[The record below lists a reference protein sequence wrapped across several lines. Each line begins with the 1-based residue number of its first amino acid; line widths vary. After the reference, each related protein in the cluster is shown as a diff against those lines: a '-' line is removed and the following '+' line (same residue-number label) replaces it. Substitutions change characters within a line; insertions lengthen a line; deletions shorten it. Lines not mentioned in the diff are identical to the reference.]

1 MSGQLTVY
9 LGMCAGVGK
18 TYAMLR
24 KAHELK
30 NAGADVV
37 VGFVETHGRVH
48 TEALLEGLAIL
59 PTKVYRH
66 QDRDFAELDL
76 DAILERRPHTVVV
89 DELPHSNVPGS
100 RHDKRYR
107 DVQELVGA
115 GINVLTAMN
124 IQHLES
130 LAESVLAITGQRIR
144 ETVPDSVLDAPT
156 EVILVDIGVDE
167 LLKRLD
173 EGKIYGANKIAKAKE
188 HFFQPSS
195 LMALRE
201 LALRKTA
208 NTVDSK
214 LASEAT
220 LNNAAG
226 DFRAKEKLL
235 VALGPSPYSAQVLR
249 WAKHL
254 ASQQKA
260 DLVAVSIRTMRPFTA
275 EEEQRISRVTDLARE
290 LGAEVVWSTSDDIP
304 TAILRTAVEH
314 RVTQIVVGK
323 SRGVRSFA
331 GFRRESLVDVLMRLS
346 GTVDIHAVQVGQD
359 SAPVVP
365 TTTAGAPQQHT
376 VREYVLATCGVVVAA
391 FIASVASYAFGY
403 QAIGLMLLLAV
414 VVAGLY
420 LRRGPLLYMAGA
432 TAVLWNFLFIEPR
445 FTLWISNPADAVL
458 IALYFATAL
467 VAGSLTNTIRS
478 QITTVIRKEES
489 ATALYRLARDLATAT
504 SYAAVEHA
512 IQSFLRHSGAAESRL
527 LIANSNDNSEL
538 TFDGAILEDQ
548 LAAKE
553 YAVALWA
560 FRNRTPAGR
569 HTQTLSAAYFHCRPL
584 VSASATTGILAVHFQ
599 EPVLSAETETLLE
612 TATRL
617 VSVVVDRLRAVEENK
632 AAQLREESKN
642 LERALFDSISHELR
656 TPIAVITAASSQMEL
671 PEQGVCGH
679 HHLVQAIREAA
690 LRLNALVDNLLN
702 MSRLR
707 AGRVEPV
714 YTWCDIDEAIDAAR
728 ALVAAERNVEVEA
741 DDAMPFV
748 YTDEGLVIQSVAIL
762 LHNAVAHT
770 QNDVRIVITRTI
782 TQQGMLCVSVCDE
795 GPGIPDE
802 QIETITKPFVRG
814 HAAAAGGTGLG
825 LAIVAGFAK
834 SMGGHLEIRNR
845 PSGGLQASILV
856 PSQVSE
862 SPIPEG
868 WTAE

>member
-1 MSGQLTVY
+1 MFGQLTVY

-48 TEALLEGLAIL
+48 TEALLEGLPTV
-59 PTKVYRH
+59 PTKIYRY
-66 QDRDFAELDL
+66 QGKDFAELDV
-76 DAILERRPHTVVV
+76 DSILERRPHTVVV

-107 DVQELVGA
+107 DVQELVAA

-130 LAESVLAITGQRIR
+130 LAESVLSITGQRIR
-144 ETVPDSVLDAPT
+144 ETVPDSVLEAPT
-156 EVILVDIGVDE
+156 EIILVDIGVDE

-173 EGKIYGANKIAKAKE
+173 EGKIYSADKIAKARE

-214 LASEAT
+214 LASEVSV
-220 LNNAAG
+220 NNAVG

-260 DLVAVSIRTMRPFTA
+260 ELVAVSIRTMRPFTA
-275 EEEQRISRVTDLARE
+275 DEEQRISRVTDLARE
-290 LGAEVVWSTSDDIP
+290 LGAEVVRSTSDDIP
-304 TAILRTAVEH
+304 TAILRTAAEH

-359 SAPVVP
+359 SAPVVSAAL
-365 TTTAGAPQQHT
+365 AGAPPQHT
-376 VREYVLATCGVVVAA
+376 AREYVLATCGVVVAA

-403 QAIGLMLLLAV
+403 QAIGLMLLFAV

-420 LRRGPLLYMAGA
+420 LSRGPLLYMAGA

-445 FTLWISNPADAVL
+445 FTLWIYNPADAVL

-504 SYAAVEHA
+504 SYRAVEDA
-512 IQSFLRHSGAAESRL
+512 VQSFLRHSGAVESGL
-527 LIANSNDNSEL
+527 LMANSHGEL
-538 TFDGAILEDQ
+538 DPAFVGAAAGDQ

-569 HTQTLSAAYFHCRPL
+569 HTQTLSAARLHCRPL
-584 VSASATTGILAVHFQ
+584 MSAEAATGVLAVHFS
-599 EPVLSAETETLLE
+599 EPLLSAETETLLD

-617 VSVVVDRLRAVEENK
+617 MSVVVDRLRAVEESR
-632 AAQLREESKN
+632 AIQLREESKN
-642 LERALFDSISHELR
+642 LERALFDSLSHELR
-656 TPIAVITAASSQMEL
+656 TPIAAITTASSQLEL
-671 PEQGVCGH
+671 TGQGLSGH
-679 HHLVQAIREAA
+679 HTLVLAIRKAA

-702 MSRLR
+702 MSRLK
-707 AGRVEPV
+707 AGRVEPTC
-714 YTWCDIDEAIDAAR
+714 TWCDVDEVIDTALS
-728 ALVAAERNVEVEA
+728 LVATERHVEVEA
-741 DDAMPFV
+741 NAAIPFV
-748 YTDEGLVIQSVAIL
+748 YTDEGLVVQSVAIL
-762 LHNAVAHT
+762 LHNAVVHT
-770 QNDVRIVITRTI
+770 QNDARIVIARSI
-782 TQQGMLCVSVCDE
+782 TKQGMLCISVCDE
-795 GPGIPDE
+795 GPGIPAQ

-814 HAAAAGGTGLG
+814 HAASAGGTGLG
-825 LAIVAGFAK
+825 LAIAAGFAK
-834 SMGGHLEIRNR
+834 ALGGDLDLRNR
-845 PSGGLQASILV
+845 HSGGLQASILV
-856 PSQVSE
+856 PAKVSE

-868 WTAE
+868 WSVE